1 MRNRQKK
8 LKFDAVNIAKIVRE
22 QIEAG
27 GERVWRLAD
36 FEDMP
41 FTAVAQALS
50 RLFRLGRGC
59 KLEPPKIMPVARDL
73 ELYLL

>member
-50 RLFRLGRGC
+50 GG
-59 KLEPPKIMPVARDL
+59 
-73 ELYLL
+73 